1 MLPKGLGNLGNMAG
15 MLKQAMEMKSK
26 MEAMKDSLANET
38 VESSAGGGMVKCVIN
53 GKCKLV
59 SLTIDPEIVNREETE
74 MLETMI
80 SAAVNDGVD
89 RVQDL
94 IRERMTELTGGID
107 IPGLTS

>member
-38 VESSAGGGMVKCVIN
+38 VEASAGGGMVKVVVN

-59 SLTIDPEIVNREETE
+59 SISIDPEIVNKEETE

-80 SAAVNDGVD
+80 QAAINEGVD

-94 IRERMTELTGGID
+94 IRQRMTELTGGID

>member
-1 MLPKGLGNLGNMAG
+1 VLPKGLGNLGNMAG

-38 VESSAGGGMVKCVIN
+38 VEASAGGGMVKVVVN

-59 SLTIDPEIVNREETE
+59 SISIDPEIVNKEETE

-80 SAAVNDGVD
+80 QAAINEGVD

-94 IRERMTELTGGID
+94 IRQRMTELTGGID

>member
-1 MLPKGLGNLGNMAG
+1 MAG

-38 VESSAGGGMVKCVIN
+38 VEASAGGGMVKVVVN

-59 SLTIDPEIVNREETE
+59 SISIDPEIVNKEETE

-80 SAAVNDGVD
+80 QAAINEGVD

-94 IRERMTELTGGID
+94 IRQRMTELTGGID